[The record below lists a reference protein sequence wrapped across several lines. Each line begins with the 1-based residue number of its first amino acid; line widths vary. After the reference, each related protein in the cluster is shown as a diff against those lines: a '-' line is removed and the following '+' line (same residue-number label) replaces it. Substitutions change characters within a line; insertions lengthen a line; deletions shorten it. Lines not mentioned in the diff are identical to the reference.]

1 MIDAQT
7 ISIIFAGL
15 SIGIAA
21 IRFTLTLQ
29 NTQRN
34 QELTRKAQEQAV
46 ETRQAQLFM
55 NIYERFTDKGF
66 WDMVNEIREFEYE
79 DVDDFEKK
87 YGQYEKNKA
96 WAITSVFEGIGVLLK
111 RELIDIQQV
120 NDLMPLTVMSVWE
133 KLEPLIME
141 ARRSEWDSKYA
152 YKGFEYL
159 NNAVVETYEQHLR
172 DWDT

>member
-1 MIDAQT
+1 MVDQLTLQT
-7 ISIIFAGL
+7 IG
-15 SIGIAA
+15 IGIAA
-21 IRFTLTLQ
+21 ASVVVGVLNSILMSR
-29 NTQRN
+29 RA
-34 QELTRKAQEQAV
+34 ERHRKTDV

-55 NIYERFTDKGF
+55 NIYERFTDKGY
-66 WDMVNEIREFEYE
+66 WDMVNEIREFDYV
-79 DVDDFEKK
+79 DVDDFQKK
-87 YGQYEKNKA
+87 YGQYERNKA

-111 RELIDIQQV
+111 RELIDIRQV

-141 ARRSEWDSKYA
+141 ARRSEWDSRYA

-159 NNAVVETYEQHLR
+159 NNAVAETYEQHLR